1 VISLS
6 SWLVSGRANFEP
18 YGIAPIGL
26 SFRRQEQEVEYQRFI
41 LKFTVSHIRFSLVMA
56 MVIIV
61 LYGFIDPFI
70 YEDRGSLTYAL
81 LVRFLIVLPA
91 PLLMC
96 LFTFHHRYPAYA
108 SFTGVLGTTAVSFGF
123 YLINSHNSNALIVI
137 YTFPAIVMA
146 TIYAFFFVGLFFRY
160 AVATA
165 VLANTIYSFAIWT
178 ANLPAAMALAADIS
192 MCTIL
197 LLLAVAA
204 YQKELISRQL
214 FVSETRERE
223 AMVRQQQND
232 SRYLAWLRQLAAFL
246 RHEVRHP
253 VAKINS
259 SIEVIQLACKNSD
272 QLQPHFASA
281 ILGTQDVWNLIER
294 ASRATDAEAFVRQF
308 QPQWT
313 DLRHLLEEQLGA
325 FRQSNSGIDFQLE
338 CTSSFRVY
346 VDTTQIKEAVGNL
359 LSNAASFANEG
370 SLVQVACTGDAA
382 RITIGV
388 TNRGP
393 QVGSDTEALFG
404 PFMSTRSGPASEHQG
419 LGLYLVR
426 LIAEQHGGTAAIGNL
441 NDGSGVRASIALPV
455 AT

>member
-1 VISLS
+1 MISLS

-18 YGIAPIGL
+18 YGIAPTRL
-26 SFRRQEQEVEYQRFI
+26 SFKRPEQESEYQHFI
-41 LKFTVSHIRFSLVMA
+41 LKFTISHIRFSLVMA

-70 YEDRGSLTYAL
+70 YENRESLIYAL
-81 LVRFLIVLPA
+81 LVRFFVVLPA
-91 PLLMC
+91 PILIFLL
-96 LFTFHHRYPAYA
+96 TFHRRYPAYA
-108 SFTGVLGTTAVSFGF
+108 SLAGCLGTSAVSFGF

-146 TIYAFFFVGLFFRY
+146 TIYSFFSIGLFFRY
-160 AVATA
+160 AISTA
-165 VLANTIYSFAIWT
+165 VLANAIYSLALWT
-178 ANLPAAMALAADIS
+178 TDLPLPTALAADIS

-197 LLLAVAA
+197 LMLAIAA

-214 FVSETRERE
+214 FVSEMRERE

-232 SRYLAWLRQLAAFL
+232 RRYLAWLRQLAVFL

-259 SIEVIQLACKNSD
+259 SIEVIQLACTNDD
-272 QLQPHFASA
+272 QLRPHFTSA

-294 ASRATDAEAFVRQF
+294 ASRATDAEAFVRQY

-313 DLRHLLEEQLGA
+313 DLRHLLEEQLESFG
-325 FRQSNSGIDFQLE
+325 QSNFGIAFHLQCE
-338 CTSSFRVY
+338 TSVRVY
-346 VDTTQIKEAVGNL
+346 ADTTQIKEAVGNL
-359 LSNAASFANEG
+359 LSNAASFANDGTIVE
-370 SLVQVACTGDAA
+370 VACAADAL
-382 RITIGV
+382 RVTVGV

-393 QVGSDTEALFG
+393 LVGADTEALFG
-404 PFMSTRSGPASEHQG
+404 PFVSTRSGSSSEHQG

-426 LIAEQHGGTAAIGNL
+426 LIAEQHGGTAGIANL
-441 NDGSGVRASIALPV
+441 DDGSGVRASITMPLPS
-455 AT
+455 